1 MSNPVVHFVGFKD
14 DRFWNAVKVFGYPHF
29 FHRWW
34 DVRAFQEY
42 APGDTMVFADGDEFG
57 PMNKYT
63 FDDSAVVAGDT
74 TQNWGPDNGD

>member
-34 DVRAFQEY
+34 DVRAEQEL
-42 APGDTMVFADGDEFG
+42 APGDTMVFADGNEFQT
-57 PMNKYT
+57 PNKYT
-63 FDDSAVVAGDT
+63 FDDSSVVAGQTD
-74 TQNWGPDNGD
+74 QKWGPDED